1 MAKSNTI
8 YLADDDADDRFLLIE
23 AFTSIDPDIKSVET
37 ENGQELLAI
46 LKFKV
51 IPDSSLI
58 ILDMNMPKMNGLET
72 LANLLTLPHLASF
85 RAIMLSTSSNPEMI
99 KFAKQLGA
107 VDYFIKP
114 STMDGLLDLSNQL
127 ILKNLECTIL

>member
-8 YLADDDADDRFLLIE
+8 YLADDDADDRYLLIE
-23 AFTSIDPDIKSVET
+23 ALTSIDPGIKIVET

-46 LKFKV
+46 LQSNAV
-51 IPDSSLI
+51 TDGSLI

-72 LANLLTLPHLASF
+72 LAILLTLPSLASL

-99 KFAKQLGA
+99 QFAKQLGA
-107 VDYFIKP
+107 EEYLIKP
-114 STMDGLLDLSNQL
+114 STMDGLLDLSRKL
-127 ILKNLECTIL
+127 ILKNLEQSRS